1 MPIAIQCPNVLCR
14 SQSIVPDAIAGRG
27 VKCKKCGTPFK
38 AIATLDGL
46 PSDTKPRSPAS
57 GATFAKL
64 PAEFGRYRVL
74 SLLGQ
79 GGMGAVYLA
88 EDTQLSRKIAL
99 KLPSFDVSDA
109 KRLER
114 FVREAKASARLQHP
128 NICPVFDAGLIAGRP
143 FISMACDRAS
153 PQPARGT
160 LVKLHAVTE

>member
-14 SQSIVPDAIAGRG
+14 SQSIVADAIAGRG
-27 VKCKKCGTPFK
+27 VKCKKCGTSFK

-46 PSDTKPRSPAS
+46 PSDTKPRSPVS
-57 GATFAKL
+57 RLPFAKL
-64 PAEFGRYRVL
+64 PVEFGRYRVL

-99 KLPSFDVSDA
+99 KLPSFDVSDV

-114 FVREAKASARLQHP
+114 FVREARASAGLQHP
-128 NICPVFDAGLIAGRP
+128 NICPVFDAGMIDGRP
-143 FISMACDRAS
+143 YISMAYIN
-153 PQPARGT
+153 GKT
-160 LVKLHAVTE
+160 LEDEIDP